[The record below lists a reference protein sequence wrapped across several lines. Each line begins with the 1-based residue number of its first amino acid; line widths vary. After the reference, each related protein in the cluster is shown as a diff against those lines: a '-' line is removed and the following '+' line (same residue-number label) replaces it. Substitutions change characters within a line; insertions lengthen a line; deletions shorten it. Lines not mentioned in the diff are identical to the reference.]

1 MVSLHA
7 WEVTFGTILSEMGQ
21 YKTFFR
27 NIKVTKADNIWCY
40 YMLKKCDFR
49 DNTVQ
54 NGTIEDFLWK
64 YKGD

>member
-1 MVSLHA
+1 MVLLHA
-7 WEVTFGTILSEMGQ
+7 WKVTFGTILSEMGQ

-27 NIKVTKADNIWCY
+27 NIKVTKTDKIWCY
-40 YMLKKCDFR
+40 YMLEKCDFR

-54 NGTIEDFLWK
+54 NETIKDFLWK